1 MKKYL
6 ILTAASVLLL
16 MFVTSCDKDG
26 VYNPKEK
33 ISKIYY
39 DQEGSKVLSES
50 WTWDKNLLTK
60 VAYGTSQD
68 EYQLFEYDKKQVV
81 KITDYYFGVDH
92 GYVSFIYDK
101 ASLSKVEAYNKDN
114 ELTESIEVV
123 HDGKKI
129 IKLIM
134 TSYEQDYET
143 LKSVSHQRLLSRA
156 LRLFVSKPL
165 LDKMMERIHKSTT
178 YVSTIEF
185 TYDGDNVI
193 SEKLID
199 EDVSYSTAYTY
210 DANINPFYDGLFSSE
225 NAMALSVNNPL
236 SGTLT
241 ATIAGQSFS
250 STVTYSYVY
259 DGKWPTEQKT
269 TQTFMG
275 QEFSSST
282 YYVYLD

>member
-6 ILTAASVLLL
+6 ILTAVSALLL

-26 VYNPKEK
+26 IYNPKEK

-129 IKLIM
+129 IKLTM

-143 LKSVSHQRLLSRA
+143 LKSISHQRLLSRT
-156 LRLFVSKPL
+156 LGFFVSKPL
-165 LDKMMERIHKSTT
+165 IDKIMQANHKSTT
-178 YVSTIEF
+178 YVTTIEF

-193 SEKLID
+193 SEKYTD
-199 EDVSYSTAYTY
+199 EEVVYTTTYTY
-210 DANINPFYDGLFSSE
+210 DANLNPFYDGLFSSE
-225 NAMALSVNNPL
+225 NSMALSINNPL
-236 SGTLT
+236 SANLT
-241 ATIAGQSFS
+241 ATIGGQSFS
-250 STVTYSYVY
+250 STVSYSYVY
-259 DGKWPTEQKT
+259 DGKWPIEQKS

-275 QEFSSST
+275 QEFTST
-282 YYVYLD
+282 YYYEYLD